1 VLYAGTDDGVLQYT
15 KDGGE
20 NWTKMTVDK
29 LPGVPA
35 SAFVND
41 IKIDLHNDQVAY
53 VALDNHKYGDYTPY
67 LYKTSNGGKK
77 WKAITSGIPEN
88 NLVWRIVQDHV
99 NPNLLFLATEYGV
112 YVSLDQGNQW
122 HKFST
127 GLPTISV
134 RDLAI
139 QKREN
144 DLVLATFGRSFYVL
158 DDYSALRELSEKSV
172 EKDALLFPV
181 RKALQYNQTR
191 GGTSSQGGSFFTA
204 KNPDYGAVFTFFI
217 KEGHQ
222 SIMSKRKKKEKELK
236 DNDIPFPGWE
246 ALDAEKN
253 EPKAEAIL
261 VVRDAT
267 GAVVDRISAK
277 LSKGIQRVSWDLKK
291 PYANVV
297 DANTKQKS
305 INAWRLDVAPGTY
318 SVSLLKR
325 VGGVETEL
333 VGAQTFEVERIRKNV
348 LANPLADQRQAYI
361 DKIFAL
367 DKQIELA
374 DHAFETAGK
383 RLKTLKKALKFV
395 DGDKAKITAVLYDL
409 LEQKHKISRMLDG
422 NSSKKEVGEKDQLT
436 LNYRLYFAA
445 NGLMGNS
452 YGPTPLHMESFA
464 LAQTMFDSIKPNID
478 DFVRNVDQLA
488 TQMEAAGAP
497 TVVD

>member
-1 VLYAGTDDGVLQYT
+1 
-15 KDGGE
+15 
-20 NWTKMTVDK
+20 MTVDK

-41 IKIDLHNDQVAY
+41 IKVDLHNDQVAY

-112 YVSLDQGNQW
+112 YVILDQGNQW

-144 DLVLATFGRSFYVL
+144 DLVLATFGRGFYVL

-222 SIMSKRKKKEKELK
+222 SMMSKRKK
-236 DNDIPFPGWE
+236 
-246 ALDAEKN
+246 
-253 EPKAEAIL
+253 
-261 VVRDAT
+261 
-267 GAVVDRISAK
+267 DR
-277 LSKGIQRVSWDLKK
+277 R
-291 PYANVV
+291 
-297 DANTKQKS
+297 
-305 INAWRLDVAPGTY
+305 R
-318 SVSLLKR
+318 
-325 VGGVETEL
+325 
-333 VGAQTFEVERIRKNV
+333 
-348 LANPLADQRQAYI
+348 
-361 DKIFAL
+361 
-367 DKQIELA
+367 
-374 DHAFETAGK
+374 
-383 RLKTLKKALKFV
+383 
-395 DGDKAKITAVLYDL
+395 
-409 LEQKHKISRMLDG
+409 
-422 NSSKKEVGEKDQLT
+422 
-436 LNYRLYFAA
+436 
-445 NGLMGNS
+445 
-452 YGPTPLHMESFA
+452 
-464 LAQTMFDSIKPNID
+464 
-478 DFVRNVDQLA
+478 
-488 TQMEAAGAP
+488 
-497 TVVD
+497 